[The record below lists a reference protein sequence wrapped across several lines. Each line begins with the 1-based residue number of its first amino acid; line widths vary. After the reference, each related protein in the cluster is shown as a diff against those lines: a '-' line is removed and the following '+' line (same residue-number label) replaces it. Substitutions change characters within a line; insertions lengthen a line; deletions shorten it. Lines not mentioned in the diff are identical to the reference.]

1 MEREKHSKEIWKKRM
16 EMDFCF
22 RLGEWQSVS
31 ELLEEKKKKE
41 GFVYTTKSE
50 VRALVHA
57 ELKCI

>member
-1 MEREKHSKEIWKKRM
+1 M

-31 ELLEEKKKKE
+31 ELLEEKKKKKE

>member
-31 ELLEEKKKKE
+31 ELLEEKKKKKAL
-41 GFVYTTKSE
+41 FIQLNQKSE
-50 VRALVHA
+50 L
-57 ELKCI
+57 